1 MTHTIPRVPKTGLRR
16 TDPARLRNTVRL
28 ELTGQVPPHPP
39 TADHLNQVREWNG
52 DTNNDFGTCGPCAVA
67 NSVILTWL
75 YLLGE
80 VITVSDSAIFD
91 LYRRSGNPTFDPN
104 ARPGPDGSV
113 PGDNGVDMTVMLAEL
128 VRNGIDITHASGTT
142 ERVRPLAFASA
153 PAVID
158 GVRAITSIFG
168 GALLAVTL
176 QTAQQTQTATGVWDY
191 ALSPEWGGHAVEGG
205 AYQSLAGAGQIDE
218 TIISWQRPVG
228 TTDQFLD
235 HQLDEVYVVV
245 WQPLWDHPAFQQGV
259 DRAALAADY
268 TASTGRPFPVPAP
281 APVPPPL
288 PVPDPGTVWVDSA
301 DQALWA
307 GLPPDWVTDRHTGK
321 NRIAA
326 GLVAAWWKIKNQ
338 GGA

>member
-158 GVRAITSIFG
+158 GVRAITSILDMTVMLAELVRNGIDITHASGTTERVRPLAFASAPAVIDGVRAITSIFG

-205 AYQSLAGAGQIDE
+205 AYQSLAGAG
-218 TIISWQRPVG
+218 
-228 TTDQFLD
+228 
-235 HQLDEVYVVV
+235 
-245 WQPLWDHPAFQQGV
+245 
-259 DRAALAADY
+259 
-268 TASTGRPFPVPAP
+268 
-281 APVPPPL
+281 
-288 PVPDPGTVWVDSA
+288 
-301 DQALWA
+301 
-307 GLPPDWVTDRHTGK
+307 
-321 NRIAA
+321 
-326 GLVAAWWKIKNQ
+326 
-338 GGA
+338 